1 MLSGSM
7 ECLHF
12 LEGLLPILLLL
23 SLLLA
28 SLVQYQVNF
37 QLKFILQPFPQGALY
52 GGCAFISIFLVLL
65 IIW

>member
-1 MLSGSM
+1 MLSGLM
-7 ECLHF
+7 EYQHF

-28 SLVQYQVNF
+28 SLVQYQVKC

-52 GGCAFISIFLVLL
+52 GGCAFTSIFLVLL